1 MCSVKNRFSAGEA
14 KTCGIFLNFWLT
26 TQNEGVP
33 FEKQTALA
41 SHKGLPVTLKG
52 RTMAQW
58 KASLREHAHLRRWL
72 CTLNILLLTLL
83 ITAAL
88 LVYNGYLSPLG

>member
-1 MCSVKNRFSAGEA
+1 RT
-14 KTCGIFLNFWLT
+14 KTCGIFLNFWSA

-33 FEKQTALA
+33 FEKQTVMT

-52 RTMAQW
+52 RKMEQW
-58 KASLREHAHLRRWL
+58 RTSLREHTHLRRWL

-88 LVYNGYLSPLG
+88 LVYTGYLSPLG

>member
-1 MCSVKNRFSAGEA
+1 
-14 KTCGIFLNFWLT
+14 
-26 TQNEGVP
+26 
-33 FEKQTALA
+33 
-41 SHKGLPVTLKG
+41 
-52 RTMAQW
+52 MAQW
-58 KASLREHAHLRRWL
+58 RTSLREHTHLRRWL

>member
-1 MCSVKNRFSAGEA
+1 
-14 KTCGIFLNFWLT
+14 
-26 TQNEGVP
+26 
-33 FEKQTALA
+33 
-41 SHKGLPVTLKG
+41 
-52 RTMAQW
+52 MAQW

-72 CTLNILLLTLL
+72 FCTLNILLLTLL

>member
-1 MCSVKNRFSAGEA
+1 MYSVKNRFSAGET
-14 KTCGIFLNFWLT
+14 KTCGIFLNILLT
-26 TQNEGVP
+26 TQNEGIP
-33 FEKQTALA
+33 FEKQTALV

-88 LVYNGYLSPLG
+88 LVYTGYLSPLG

>member
-1 MCSVKNRFSAGEA
+1 
-14 KTCGIFLNFWLT
+14 
-26 TQNEGVP
+26 
-33 FEKQTALA
+33 
-41 SHKGLPVTLKG
+41 
-52 RTMAQW
+52 MAQW
-58 KASLREHAHLRRWL
+58 KASLREHAHLRRCL